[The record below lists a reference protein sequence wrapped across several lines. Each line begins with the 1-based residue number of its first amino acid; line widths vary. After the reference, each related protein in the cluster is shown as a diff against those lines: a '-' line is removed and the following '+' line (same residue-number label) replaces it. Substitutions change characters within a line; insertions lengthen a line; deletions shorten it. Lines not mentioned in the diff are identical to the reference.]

1 MRRYY
6 LVFLGAA
13 ALDLAVLPWLWGANW
28 LPKAIMMAL
37 SFLFLRLERRDL
49 YFIFALALVYLRAA
63 GDFNLGIL
71 FLALAAFL
79 LFEKLFLAK
88 FFHRDAWQTLV
99 LSGLGIIVFYAVLG
113 VFSIFLTPG
122 VFHLDA
128 GVAISIILSAA
139 GGSGANFLFR
149 KFSA

>member
-1 MRRYY
+1 MKWYY
-6 LVFLGAA
+6 FLLAGAVL
-13 ALDLAVLPWLWGANW
+13 LDLAVLPWLFGVSW
-28 LPKAIMMAL
+28 LPQVVLMVLPFI
-37 SFLFLRLERRDL
+37 FLRLERRDL
-49 YFIFALALVYLRAA
+49 YIIFTLVLVYLRAA
-63 GDFNLGIL
+63 GDFNLGVL

-88 FFHRDAWQTLV
+88 FFHRDAWQTLA